1 MAVELLMN
9 SREIVE
15 SYLDR
20 ELTEV
25 LGETALQN
33 LIASGADQKLS
44 GTEAEILAA
53 LIQRRHNEVA
63 MEKIR
68 RNVSLLEFRD
78 VLEGQQAIIN
88 LDSEN
93 DTKIEEFIVRLEKI
107 YNKLSNK
114 CVRLEKDKQF
124 ETDKLEKTV
133 EYISKNNVFVSDS
146 VESLQGPTREINDYN
161 LSMLSKP

>member
-9 SREIVE
+9 SREILE

-25 LGETALQN
+25 LGETTLQN

>member
-1 MAVELLMN
+1 MN

-25 LGETALQN
+25 LGETTLQN

>member
-25 LGETALQN
+25 LGETTLQN

>member
-1 MAVELLMN
+1 MN
-9 SREIVE
+9 SREILE

-25 LGETALQN
+25 LGETTLQN

>member
-1 MAVELLMN
+1 MN

-53 LIQRRHNEVA
+53 LIQRRHNEAA

>member
-1 MAVELLMN
+1 MN

>member
-9 SREIVE
+9 SREILE